1 MSTSEAH
8 DRVERVSQELEAEIK
23 QLIVGVLRLKQVE
36 AASIDADAPLFHDG
50 LGLDSLDAIQLGVA
64 LQRTYGV
71 VLGPDDAETQR
82 QMESVRTIAELVRSR
97 GRSGVGP

>member
-8 DRVERVSQELEAEIK
+8 DQVERVSQELEAEIK

-71 VLGPDDAETQR
+71 VLGPADAETQR

>member
-8 DRVERVSQELEAEIK
+8 DQVERVSQELEAEIK

-71 VLGPDDAETQR
+71 VRAQDDAETQR